1 MAAAVPG
8 EKKIETNVRIL
19 LASSHGIGA
28 WFLIRL
34 IEEGNQCDWFF
45 VEEPTQAE
53 KRTLRGLIPAPI
65 ENPKFEEYD
74 LCIFDC
80 TGHGEIA
87 DQIAKVTPTI
97 GDSVFASRLEDD
109 RLFGIEV
116 MERCGI
122 EVSRWDSFANPEA
135 ARKFL
140 AKHPSRYVYKPFEI
154 PGEEDQ
160 DASATYV
167 SESPEDMLK
176 RLDQLFEQTMHA
188 PFLLQEV
195 VDGIEISTEAYFDG
209 EQFFFHNHTI
219 EKKKLMSGDYGPN
232 TGCAGNLVWNIDQ
245 QNKLFR
251 HGLGRAK
258 EFLADSGFRGMIDL
272 NTIVCRNHAFGLEW
286 TPRFGY
292 DASASIFCTIQE
304 HETNFSDFLYAIST
318 GPVEPN
324 TNPVKLRAK
333 YAASQRYSLPPY
345 PEEMPGRH
353 SRGIP
358 IKGINPLE
366 IPHHWFLYDAMIDP
380 EPDEDGLVT
389 AGTTGLVC
397 CPIAPGHSPE
407 GAWYGVRNLTKNIKF
422 ANAQVRD
429 DLEECTVKIFED
441 LQEYGWI

>member
-1 MAAAVPG
+1 M
-8 EKKIETNVRIL
+8 RIL
-19 LASSHGIGA
+19 LASSHAIGA

-53 KRTLRGLIPAPI
+53 KRTLRGLIPPPI
-65 ENPKFEEYD
+65 EKPKFEDYD

-80 TGHGEIA
+80 TGHGELA

-116 MERCGI
+116 MEQCGI
-122 EVSRWDSFANPEA
+122 EVPRWDSFSNPEA

-140 AKHPSRYVYKPFEI
+140 AKHPSRYVYKPFEL

-167 SESPEDMLK
+167 SDSPEDMAK

-209 EQFFFHNHTI
+209 EEFFFHNHTI

-245 QNKLFR
+245 PNKLFR

-258 EFLADSGFRGMIDL
+258 EFLGDSGFRGMIDL

-304 HETNFSDFLYAIST
+304 HETYFSEFLHSIAT

-324 TNPVKLRAK
+324 TNPIKLRAK
-333 YAASQRYSLPPY
+333 YAASQRYSIPPY

-366 IPHHWFLYDAMIDP
+366 IPHHWFLYDAMVDP
-380 EPDEDGLVT
+380 EPDEDGLIT
-389 AGTTGLVC
+389 AGTTGFVC

-422 ANAQVRD
+422 ANMQVRD
-429 DLEECTVKIFED
+429 DLEECTIKIYKD
-441 LQEYGWI
+441 LQEYGWLT